1 MHGIGPYIKMT
12 KSITKHATLVFAE
25 IAIVVVLWVLIFKL
39 NAWLFTG
46 LMFREHVNWIFLPAA
61 IRVLAVLLF
70 GWKATV
76 GLFIGALL
84 TANTGPTGTLSQIVI
99 PSLLSALSPL
109 IAVTL
114 VTHVL
119 KLASD
124 LQGLKFEQLAALS
137 FAGAGLSA
145 ATHIAYFSFQANDL
159 NVLWGFFPMFA
170 GDLVGT
176 MLVLY
181 MAHFAIRFFWP
192 SPTDRRF

>member
-1 MHGIGPYIKMT
+1 MT
-12 KSITKHATLVFAE
+12 KSVTTHAALVVAE
-25 IAIVVVLWVLIFKL
+25 IAGIVLLWVLLFKL
-39 NAWLFTG
+39 NTWLFIG
-46 LMFREHVNWIFLPAA
+46 LEFREHVNWIFLPAA

-70 GWKATV
+70 GWKAAV

-84 TANTGPTGTLSQIVI
+84 TANTDLAGTLPQIVI
-99 PSLLSALSPL
+99 PALLSALSPL
-109 IAVTL
+109 IAVAL

-124 LQGLKFEQLAALS
+124 LQGLNFEQLAALS

-145 ATHIAYFSFQANDL
+145 ATHIAYFAVEANDV
-159 NVLWGFFPMFA
+159 NVLWSFFPMFA

-192 SPTDRRF
+192 SSTDSRF